1 MSKSISPGTLEP
13 RTYADGYGIWHAII
27 PCDTPEP
34 GKVAARLIMKELAL
48 RGEIDPDYTGDEFS
62 HEFTIEQDKEG
73 FITLGIC
80 HSAVGVMT
88 HTEMHSAGHA
98 ERALDEM
105 FDSVIYSE
113 DN

>member
-48 RGEIDPDYTGDEFS
+48 RGEIGSGYRVTVTRDTLDPEAWLSG
-62 HEFTIEQDKEG
+62 
-73 FITLGIC
+73 
-80 HSAVGVMT
+80 SAHHFVEV
-88 HTEMHSAGHA
+88 
-98 ERALDEM
+98 
-105 FDSVIYSE
+105 
-113 DN
+113 

>member
-1 MSKSISPGTLEP
+1 MAKVIASGI
-13 RTYADGYGIWHAII
+13 AD
-27 PCDTPEP
+27 
-34 GKVAARLIMKELAL
+34 VF
-48 RGEIDPDYTGDEFS
+48 DPDYTGEEFS
-62 HEFTIEQDKEG
+62 HEFTIEQDKDG

-80 HSAVGVMT
+80 HSAVGFMT

-113 DN
+113 EN